1 MSTTYHILT
10 AAIVTEGLL
19 VIVSFIFAAL
29 FEISLSWHCS
39 WFFLVVGILAAFPLL
54 FLNNLL
60 WRWSQSR
67 PDSVFAR
74 FSRTVIVPLCKQVS
88 PPLAVALAA
97 MSGFGEE
104 LFFRGVLN
112 AVAIRHAGLLAAAL
126 VTSVVF
132 AYVHF
137 VGLVKTFG
145 GMLPIYTAVG
155 LYFWALHFWTQSLF
169 AVTVT
174 HAIYNLCA
182 ILWVRFTNSR
192 TKTVTLPSLN

>member
-1 MSTTYHILT
+1 MSSTYHILT

-19 VIVSFIFAAL
+19 VIISFIFAGL
-29 FEISLSWHCS
+29 FEVSVRWDHSWP
-39 WFFLVVGILAAFPLL
+39 LLGVGIASAMPLL
-54 FLNNLL
+54 IFNNLL
-60 WRWSQSR
+60 WRWSRSR

-74 FSRTVIVPLCKQVS
+74 FSRMVIVPLCKQVT
-88 PPLAVALAA
+88 PMTALALAV

-112 AVAIRHAGLLAAAL
+112 EIVTSNLGLIAAAL
-126 VTSVVF
+126 ITSVIF

-145 GMLPIYTAVG
+145 GMLPIYVAVG
-155 LYFWALHFWTQSLF
+155 LYVWALHHWTQSLF

-174 HAIYNLCA
+174 HATYNFCA
-182 ILWVRFTNSR
+182 IIWVRITTAPARS
-192 TKTVTLPSLN
+192 KKVT

>member
-19 VIVSFIFAAL
+19 VIISFIFAGL
-29 FEISLSWHCS
+29 FEVSVSWHCS
-39 WFFLVVGILAAFPLL
+39 WVLLALGVLAAFPLL

-60 WRWSQSR
+60 WRWSESH
-67 PDSVFAR
+67 PESVFAR
-74 FSRTVIVPLCKQVS
+74 FSNTVIVPLCKQVS

-112 AVAIRHAGLLAAAL
+112 LIAIRYLGLAIAAML
-126 VTSVVF
+126 TSVVF

-137 VGLVKTFG
+137 VGLVRTFG

-155 LYFWALHFWTQSLF
+155 LYFWVLHYWTQSLF

-174 HAIYNLCA
+174 HATYNLCA
-182 ILWVRFTNSR
+182 ILWVRFTNAKAKA
-192 TKTVTLPSLN
+192 TTL

>member
-10 AAIVTEGLL
+10 AAVVTEGLL
-19 VIVSFIFAAL
+19 VIIAFIFAGL
-29 FEISLSWHCS
+29 FEVSVHWHQSWLLCAVG
-39 WFFLVVGILAAFPLL
+39 VVAALPLL

-60 WRWSQSR
+60 WRWSVSH
-67 PDSVFAR
+67 PESVFAR
-74 FSRTVIVPLCKQVS
+74 FSRTVIIPLCKQVT
-88 PPLAVALAA
+88 PGLAAALAV

-112 AVAIRHAGLLAAAL
+112 AIVTEHLGL
-126 VTSVVF
+126 VTAAVLTSVLF

-145 GMLPIYTAVG
+145 GMLPVYTAVG
-155 LYFWALHFWTQSLF
+155 LYFWALHYWTQSLF

-174 HAIYNLCA
+174 HATYNFCA
-182 ILWVRFTNSR
+182 IVWVRLTGG
-192 TKTVTLPSLN
+192 TTTTAPKLN

>member
-19 VIVSFIFAAL
+19 VIISFIFAGL
-29 FEISLSWHCS
+29 FEISVSWHSS
-39 WFFLVVGILAAFPLL
+39 WFLLALGILAAFPLL

-74 FSRTVIVPLCKQVS
+74 FSNTVIVPLCKQVS
-88 PPLAVALAA
+88 PTLAVALAA

-112 AVAIRHAGLLAAAL
+112 AIAIRHLGLVAAAL
-126 VTSVVF
+126 LTSIVF

-137 VGLVKTFG
+137 VGLVRTFG
-145 GMLPIYTAVG
+145 GMLPLYTAVG
-155 LYFWALHFWTQSLF
+155 LYFWALHYWTQSLF

-174 HAIYNLCA
+174 HATYNLCA
-182 ILWVRFTNSR
+182 ILWVRLTSG
-192 TKTVTLPSLN
+192 TAKAATL

>member
-1 MSTTYHILT
+1 MSTTLHILT

-19 VIVSFIFAAL
+19 VIISFIFAGL
-29 FEISLSWHCS
+29 FEVSVSWHSS
-39 WFFLVVGILAAFPLL
+39 WFLLVLGILAAFPLL

-60 WRWSQSR
+60 WRWSQSH

-74 FSRTVIVPLCKQVS
+74 FSSTVIVPLCKQVS

-112 AVAIRHAGLLAAAL
+112 SIAIHHLGLAAAAGL
-126 VTSVVF
+126 TSVVF

-155 LYFWALHFWTQSLF
+155 LYFWALHYWTQSLF

-174 HAIYNLCA
+174 HATYNLCA
-182 ILWVRFTNSR
+182 ILWVRFTNG
-192 TKTVTLPSLN
+192 KAKAATL